1 MEEQDFGR
9 VLYQKD
15 GPIAR
20 VILNWP
26 EKANAQDSKMVW
38 ALDAALKAADADYDV
53 KVVIIKANGSGFS
66 SGHAMGEGE
75 PFPEFTENLARTGQR
90 HKAASDLFLW
100 PVMYLWEFRKP
111 TIAQVHGYAIG
122 AGSYWALI
130 PDITICSDDAYFQM
144 PLPQALGFPT
154 GETMIEPWIF
164 MNAKRAAE
172 YLFQSKTISAQQA
185 MEWGAVNQV
194 VTKDKL
200 EETVEEI
207 ARNIARAP
215 LTTLMLSKTLIKRA
229 WELMGMRSHMQMSTD
244 LLELATHATDVRD
257 HMSRMRALGQKPR
270 ETLARRDA
278 QAAEPGAEIT
288 PLE

>member
-1 MEEQDFGR
+1 MAVEQQDFGR
-9 VLYQKD
+9 VLYEKD
-15 GPIAR
+15 GAIAR
-20 VILNWP
+20 VIFNWP

-38 ALDAALKAADADYDV
+38 ALDKALKAADADYDV

-75 PFPEFTENLARTGQR
+75 NYPEFTEALARTGLN
-90 HKAASDLFLW
+90 HKASADLFLW
-100 PVMYLWEFRKP
+100 PVLYLWEFSKP
-111 TIAQVHGYAIG
+111 TIAQVHGYAVG

-130 PDITICSDDAYFQM
+130 PDITVCSEDAYFQM

-185 MEWGAVNQV
+185 LEWGAVNQV
-194 VTKDKL
+194 VPRDKL

-244 LLELATHATDVRD
+244 LLALGSQASDVRA
-257 HMSRMRALGQKPR
+257 HMTKMRERSRMPR
-270 ETLARRDA
+270 EALLRQDGPEKA
-278 QAAEPGAEIT
+278 
-288 PLE
+288 

>member
-15 GPIAR
+15 GAIAR
-20 VILNWP
+20 IILNWP
-26 EKANAQDSKMVW
+26 QKANAQDSKMVW
-38 ALDAALKAADADYDV
+38 AFDAALKAADADYGV
-53 KVVIIKANGSGFS
+53 KVVIIKANGAGFCA
-66 SGHAMGEGE
+66 GHAMGEGDE
-75 PFPEFTENLARTGQR
+75 FPEFAEDFAHTGLH
-90 HKAASDLFLW
+90 HKSAADLFLW
-100 PVMYLWEFRKP
+100 PTMYLWEFRKP

-122 AGSYWALI
+122 GGSYWALL
-130 PDITICSDDAYFQM
+130 PDITVCSEDAYFQM

-185 MEWGAVNQV
+185 LDWGAVNQV
-194 VTKDKL
+194 VARDKL

-244 LLELATHATDVRD
+244 LLQLATQATDVRA
-257 HMSRMRALGQKPR
+257 HLTAMRELSQKPR
-270 ETLARRDA
+270 ESLARRAPHPASPQDVV
-278 QAAEPGAEIT
+278 E
-288 PLE
+288 